1 LNRRDALS
9 LATVLSAGSSWSDKR
24 RAASLALET
33 ESSSEAVETNDGG
46 DALVPTTQE
55 VETENYFQT
64 TQEIP
69 KNWIKYEDQY
79 DSYSLVIP
87 PNWTRVTTA
96 GAELQYRNILNVEQ
110 NLFVTLSS
118 KSFSKF
124 ASLGEDFGTPLECA
138 ETWRQKYLGE
148 FVSTRLGIK
157 RDARV
162 VAASKRT
169 NSNDFDREFYDFLI
183 NIDSYAAR
191 NQYGI
196 SSSDRPQTK
205 EWDRYFLTTVGIQG
219 QQLFELRLQCNKE
232 DYEKDREELLGILH
246 SFELH
251 ATEFPEKQNALRG
264 RKAGK

>member
-1 LNRRDALS
+1 MQ
-9 LATVLSAGSSWSDKR
+9 
-24 RAASLALET
+24 
-33 ESSSEAVETNDGG
+33 
-46 DALVPTTQE
+46 LVPQHT
-55 VETENYFQT
+55 FSLSSD
-64 TQEIP
+64 
-69 KNWIKYEDQY
+69 WIKYEDQY